1 MRKSTRSYF
10 VKFLVLLTSLIVLLT
25 YSLPAQA
32 NTIADSQLEQ
42 QVLEIIRNNPEVI
55 IESVQTYQQQQ
66 LKQQQQQQQAFLQ
79 QITANPQ
86 LAIGTSPTKG
96 ATQAKVVL
104 LEFSDFQCPFCAEA
118 SKTIKQ
124 FITNHQD
131 IVILVLYL
139 SMN

>member
-66 LKQQQQQQQAFLQ
+66 LKQQ
-79 QITANPQ
+79 
-86 LAIGTSPTKG
+86 
-96 ATQAKVVL
+96 
-104 LEFSDFQCPFCAEA
+104 
-118 SKTIKQ
+118 
-124 FITNHQD
+124 
-131 IVILVLYL
+131 
-139 SMN
+139 